1 MSFKIGPTTRIASLV
16 LILCGFILAIGLFG
30 IARLKDAN
38 RNASSLLI
46 DRIVPVQEI
55 TNIRYAYSHGILL
68 AAREAGNREISADSA
83 LQQIA
88 KAEKEIQKNWTA
100 YKLTLITDREREMLH
115 FAETRMDHL
124 KLMVD
129 SLKEY
134 LRRGDLSDIKR
145 ITNEELD
152 AGVES
157 VVYELNNLVSIQI
170 DVSKELVE
178 RNNNMFTS
186 ARSIFYYALAICLI
200 LASLLSVVIIEDNR
214 RSLKRLEAGKLALIK
229 SEDKWRSL
237 IKYAGDAIFVFD
249 QDQQILEVNDT
260 ASVLTGYTEE
270 ELKGMKVAELVPVEE
285 QVLFDDR
292 IQLLRKEKQSLHE
305 RKILRKDGVLVDTE
319 INAREL
325 GENGFI
331 SLIRDITER
340 KRNAEILNLLA
351 SIIQYSEDAI
361 ISISTEGIIT
371 SWNRGAQII
380 FGYKYE
386 EVKGKHI
393 SVIIPPDRHHEE
405 NEILDKIK
413 IGQSVEHFETKRVDR
428 NGRLHDIS
436 LTVSP
441 IKDISGKVIG
451 ASKIARNIT
460 EKKKSEAEIQKSEAQ
475 YRFLFD
481 HVPAF
486 IMLWDLQSLA
496 VLKVNNAIV
505 EKYGYSREEW
515 QEMTVLGYRPAE
527 DHEKIKAFAKRMLS
541 GENPVSRGVWRHLRK
556 NGEVMHMEIA
566 SHRILYEGR
575 QVIFSL
581 GRDVTEEI
589 KMQDEIKQSE
599 EKFRGLV
606 DQASDAIFTV
616 DYEADRLLN
625 FNESTSRLLGYS
637 REELLQMKPSDLFY
651 SDVFKNYGHVWMDL
665 YQKDNGISEQVLK
678 RKDGTPV
685 YGEFNTRLLDNNAG
699 FMTIVRDITD
709 RRKTEQLL
717 RAILD
722 YSPENL
728 VLLDQQYK
736 IMAFNKCMQ
745 DTLRNYFKRDIRI
758 GDDYRDY
765 VISPLMNI
773 FLQSFDKA
781 RSGEVVNVELETPVD
796 DLPVWFE
803 YKLNPVYD
811 REGIM
816 IGVSLAAKDITERKQ
831 AEMALRES
839 EEKFRT
845 LVEQSPMGV
854 FILKNDR
861 IIYANPGFEIIA
873 GYESESLVENMP
885 LEKLIHDND
894 LENLQTKLKM
904 IEEDKSKTDHFICR
918 VIRSDGELLYLD
930 ITLSS
935 LVYEKD
941 NAIIGTAIDITDKLQ
956 EEKRIAKAV
965 TNAQEQE
972 RLQLGMELHDNV
984 KQILAGSLLY
994 LDILK
999 DKINDRELSLRFIRD
1014 ISSYLKQAIEELRRL
1029 SHRLAPSIEQS
1040 IPLAD
1045 KIKELIENMN
1055 VGEKLTVS
1063 VNAEGMLYSAR
1074 TEVQL
1079 VIYRIVQEQFN
1090 NIIRYANANLVEILI
1105 KANEECMQL
1114 SIKDDGVGFDPATKK
1129 EGIGLENIRRR
1140 VQMLSGSF
1148 RIISSMG
1155 NGCNLLVEI
1164 PLQ

>member
-1 MSFKIGPTTRIASLV
+1 MTFKPGPTSRIAALV
-16 LILCGFILAIGLFG
+16 LILCGFILGIGLFG
-30 IARLKDAN
+30 IARLKEAN
-38 RNASSLLI
+38 SNVSSLLI

-55 TNIRYAYSHGILL
+55 TNIRYAYSHGVLL
-68 AAREAGNREISADSA
+68 TAREAGNKEISTDSA
-83 LQQIA
+83 LHQIE
-88 KAEKEIQKNWTA
+88 KAEKAIENEWTS
-100 YKLTLITDREREMLH
+100 YKLTLITEREKEMLH
-115 FAETRMDHL
+115 LAEIRMDHL
-124 KLMVD
+124 KQLMAL
-129 SLKEY
+129 LKEY
-134 LRRGDLSDIKR
+134 LRRGDTQAIKS
-145 ITNEELD
+145 IANEELN
-152 AGVES
+152 AGIES
-157 VVYELNNLVSIQI
+157 VVYELNNLVGMQI
-170 DVSKELVE
+170 DVSKDLVDQT
-178 RNNNMFTS
+178 NASFTS
-186 ARSIFYYALAICLI
+186 TRTVFYYALAVSLI
-200 LASLLSVVIIEDNR
+200 LASLLSVIVIEDNR
-214 RSLKRLEAGKLALIK
+214 RSLNRLEAGKQALMK

-249 QDQQILEVNDT
+249 QDQQILEVNDS
-260 ASVLTGYTEE
+260 AGLLTGYSAA
-270 ELKGMKVAELVPVEE
+270 ELKRMKVSDLVPAEE
-285 QVLFDDR
+285 QGIFDGR
-292 IQLLRKEKQSLHE
+292 MQLLKKDKQSLHE
-305 RKILRKDGVLVDTE
+305 RKILRKDGSLVDTE

-361 ISISTEGIIT
+361 VSISTEGIIT
-371 SWNRGAQII
+371 SWNRGAQMI
-380 FGYKYE
+380 FGYTSE

-393 SVIIPPDRHHEE
+393 SVIIPPDRYNEE
-405 NEILDKIK
+405 DEILAKIK
-413 IGQSVEHFETKRVDR
+413 IGKSVEHFETKRVDR
-428 NGRLHDIS
+428 NGKLHDIS

-460 EKKKSEAEIQKSEAQ
+460 EKKKAEAEIQKSEAQ

-486 IMLWDLQSLA
+486 IMLWDLESLA
-496 VLKVNNAIV
+496 VLKVNEAIV

-527 DHEKIKAFAKRMLS
+527 DHGKIKAFAKRMLS
-541 GENPVSRGVWRHLRK
+541 GENPVSRGVWRHLKK

-581 GRDVTEEI
+581 GRDVTDEL
-589 KMQDEIKQSE
+589 KMQEEIKQSE

-606 DQASDAIFTV
+606 DQASDAIFMV
-616 DYEADRLLN
+616 DYEADKLLN
-625 FNESTSRLLGYS
+625 FNESTTRLLGYA
-637 REELLQMKPSDLFY
+637 REELFQMKPSELFY
-651 SDVFKNYGHVWMDL
+651 NGAFEFNGHVWMDL
-665 YQKDNGISEQVLK
+665 YQKNNGISEQILK

-709 RRKTEQLL
+709 RRKTEQVL

-765 VISPLMNI
+765 VIAPLKNM

-781 RSGEVVNVELETPVD
+781 RSGEVVNIELETPVD
-796 DLPVWFE
+796 KLPVWFE

-811 REGIM
+811 REGSL

-873 GYESESLVENMP
+873 GYAANTLLKNIS
-885 LEKLIHDND
+885 LEKLIHEND
-894 LENLQTKLKM
+894 LENLQEKLKL
-904 IEEDKSKTDHFICR
+904 IASDKSKTDHFVCR
-918 VIRSDGELLYLD
+918 IIRADGELLYLD

-935 LVYEKD
+935 LLYEKQQ
-941 NAIIGTAIDITDKLQ
+941 AIIGTAIDITDKLQ

-994 LDILK
+994 LDLLK
-999 DKINDRELSLRFIRD
+999 DKLEDRDLSFRFIRD
-1014 ISSYLKQAIEELRRL
+1014 IGSYLKQAIEELRRL
-1029 SHRLAPSIEQS
+1029 SHRLAPSIEQN

-1045 KIKELIENMN
+1045 KIKELIDNMN
-1055 VGEKLTVS
+1055 VAGGLAVS
-1063 VNAEGMLYSAR
+1063 VNADKMQDPVR

-1079 VIYRIVQEQFN
+1079 AIYRIVQEQFN
-1090 NIIRYANANLVEILI
+1090 NILRYAKACSVEILI
-1105 KANEECMQL
+1105 NANEEFMQL
-1114 SIKDDGVGFDPATKK
+1114 SIKDDGVGFDPTTKK

-1140 VQMLSGSF
+1140 VHMLSGTS
-1148 RIISSMG
+1148 RIISSRG
-1155 NGCNLLVEI
+1155 HGCNLLVDI
-1164 PLQ
+1164 PL